1 MGKNAIT
8 KVSKDEISK
17 KPVKKTSAKKT
28 VDKTVSK
35 PDYNNK
41 NMLIENINIIDLLKI
56 KEDIKTIQNT
66 INELIDAIQEN
77 NADITLHIND
87 INNRLINLES
97 NTPNNTSNNIGSTLE
112 RPSANEVY
120 VGFKYYDTNLNKEI
134 IVSEIVDNNVCWREN
149 DGAIAGVKRIGSTLE
164 RPKGNEIYVGFKY
177 YDTTI
182 NRLLIAIKING
193 NNIIWMNVQ

>member
-1 MGKNAIT
+1 MGKKAIT
-8 KVSKDEISK
+8 KVSKDEITK
-17 KPVKKTSAKKT
+17 KPVKKTNTKTT

-35 PDYNNK
+35 PNYNNK
-41 NMLIENINIIDLLKI
+41 NILIENINIVDLLKI

-66 INELIDAIQEN
+66 INELVDAIQEN
-77 NADITLHIND
+77 NVDITLHLND

-112 RPSANEVY
+112 RPNINKVY
-120 VGFKYYDTNLNKEI
+120 IGFKYYDTTLNKEI
-134 IVSEIVDNNVCWREN
+134 IASEIIDNNVCWRES

-164 RPKGNEIYVGFKY
+164 RPKGNEVYIGFKY